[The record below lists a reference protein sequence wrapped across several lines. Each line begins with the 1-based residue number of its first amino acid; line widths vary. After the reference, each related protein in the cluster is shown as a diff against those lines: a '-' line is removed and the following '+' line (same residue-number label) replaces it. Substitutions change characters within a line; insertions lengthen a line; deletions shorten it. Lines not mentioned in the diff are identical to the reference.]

1 MWWKICCFTGAALLW
16 SSGMMSWAQQSTSQQ
31 PALQRDDPA
40 TSGAGP
46 TSRAPGQL
54 DYDSP
59 KDVAHGRALREDVR
73 DHDRPRHQLGMN
85 FVRANGRDEGARPHI
100 VKPQIGLTRR
110 GACPR

>member
-59 KDVAHGRALREDVR
+59 KDGFVTTDSRGVTTTNPKSDSPKTNDIPR
-73 DHDRPRHQLGMN
+73 DRGNESMGTTPRM
-85 FVRANGRDEGARPHI
+85 
-100 VKPQIGLTRR
+100 
-110 GACPR
+110 